1 MLQKY
6 DHKTIEPKWQ
16 KHWEDTRAFHAAD
29 DAAGRENFYLLVEFP
44 YPSGNLHVGHWYA
57 FAMPDIF
64 ARFQRMRG
72 FNVLFPI
79 GFDAFGLPAENAALK
94 RGINPRAW
102 THDNIDYMREQLKRM
117 GASFDWTREVVTC
130 EPAYYRWTQWIFL
143 AFFKAGFAYQAE
155 VAVNWCPSCKTV
167 LANEQAKEGTCE
179 RCGSA
184 VEQRKM
190 KQWLLKIKDF
200 AEELLQG
207 LDRLAWPEEIC
218 SAQRNW
224 IGRSEGITIT
234 YQIEGVDDTVTVF
247 TTRPDT
253 NFGATFVVLAPEHE
267 FVTRHLKEF
276 PHQKDVE
283 AYMGQSMKKTE
294 LERMAEGRKRT
305 GAFTGWYAFNDLNQK
320 KMPIYVADFV
330 LASVGTGAV
339 VGVPGHDMRDFEFA
353 QTMGLEVV
361 RVVVGPDGDASPIT
375 RPEQVQEEKG
385 VMINS
390 DFLNGL
396 AIHDAIEKMK
406 DYLEEKGWGKRVVIY
421 KLRDWLISRQ
431 RYWGCPIPIIHCQ
444 ICGAVPVPEKDL
456 PLALPALSDYQPR
469 SDGKSPLAKLESWAC
484 VPCPQCGAD
493 AERETDT
500 LDTFIDSSWYFL
512 RYCDPANEKEFA
524 AKKILSQWMPID
536 LYSGGAEHTTMH
548 LLYSRFWIKAMHR
561 LGLVLWDEP
570 YARRM
575 NRGIILGP
583 DGQKMSKSHG
593 NVIDPDEHVARLGAD
608 TVRMYLA
615 FIGPYAEVGAY
626 PWSMDGIV
634 GMRRFLERVW
644 SLGTRIQTHSRR
656 IHTHASQSVA
666 YTFESG
672 ARERL
677 THETIKKV
685 TEDIEAFK
693 FNTAIAQLM
702 IYASALAARDAK
714 DPDTQAAYL
723 PLLVL
728 LSPFAPHIAE
738 ELWERSGHTHSIAE
752 ESWPQFD
759 AAVLIAAEA
768 HVVVQVNGKKRA
780 LVTVAANASERDVI
794 AVAEALPDVQR
805 HVQGKKV
812 VKRVYVK
819 GKLINLVTRG

>member
-72 FNVLFPI
+72 RNVLFPI

-94 RGINPRAW
+94 RGINPRTW
-102 THDNIDYMREQLKRM
+102 THDNIDYMRQQLKRM

-143 AFFKAGFAYQAE
+143 AFFKAGLAYQAE

-167 LANEQAKEGTCE
+167 LANEQVREGKCE
-179 RCGSA
+179 RCENA

-224 IGRSEGITIT
+224 IGRSEGITIQ
-234 YQIEGVDDTVTVF
+234 YQVEGSDDAIVVF

-253 NFGATFVVLAPEHE
+253 NFGATCIVLAPEHE
-267 FVTRHLKEF
+267 FIARHLEEF

-283 AYMGQSMKKTE
+283 AYVGQTMKKTE
-294 LERMAEGRKRT
+294 LERMAEGRKKT

-353 QTMGLEVV
+353 QAMGLEVV

-406 DYLEEKGWGKRVVIY
+406 DYLEEKGRGKRVVIY

-431 RYWGCPIPIIHCQ
+431 RYWGCPIPVIHCQ
-444 ICGAVPVPEKDL
+444 ACGAVPVPEKDL

-469 SDGKSPLAKLESWAC
+469 SDGKSPLAKLESWAR

-524 AKKILSQWMPID
+524 AKKTLSQWMPID

-570 YARRM
+570 YTRRM
-575 NRGIILGP
+575 NRGVILGP

-593 NVIDPDEHVARLGAD
+593 NVIDPDEQVVRLGAD
-608 TVRMYLA
+608 TVRLYLA
-615 FIGPYAEVGAY
+615 FIGPYSQVGAY
-626 PWSMDGIV
+626 PWSIDGIV
-634 GMRRFLERVW
+634 GMRRFLERAWTVVQ
-644 SLGTRIQTHSRR
+644 GIRNKEQGTHSALNALRDN
-656 IHTHASQSVA
+656 AP
-666 YTFESG
+666 
-672 ARERL
+672 L
-677 THETIKKV
+677 TCLAHETIKKV

-702 IYASALAARDAK
+702 TYTNALAKADRN
-714 DPDTQAAYL
+714 DPAYTVHCS
-723 PLLVL
+723 LLTVL

-759 AAVLIAAEA
+759 AAVLIATEA

-780 LVTVAANASERDVI
+780 LVTVAASASEGDVI
-794 AVAEALPDVQR
+794 AAAEALPDVRR

-812 VKRVYVK
+812 AKRVYVK
-819 GKLINLVTRG
+819 GKLINLVTRD

>member
-1 MLQKY
+1 
-6 DHKTIEPKWQ
+6 
-16 KHWEDTRAFHAAD
+16 
-29 DAAGRENFYLLVEFP
+29 
-44 YPSGNLHVGHWYA
+44 
-57 FAMPDIF
+57 
-64 ARFQRMRG
+64 
-72 FNVLFPI
+72 
-79 GFDAFGLPAENAALK
+79 
-94 RGINPRAW
+94 
-102 THDNIDYMREQLKRM
+102 
-117 GASFDWTREVVTC
+117 
-130 EPAYYRWTQWIFL
+130 
-143 AFFKAGFAYQAE
+143 
-155 VAVNWCPSCKTV
+155 
-167 LANEQAKEGTCE
+167 
-179 RCGSA
+179 
-184 VEQRKM
+184 
-190 KQWLLKIKDF
+190 
-200 AEELLQG
+200 
-207 LDRLAWPEEIC
+207 
-218 SAQRNW
+218 
-224 IGRSEGITIT
+224 
-234 YQIEGVDDTVTVF
+234 
-247 TTRPDT
+247 
-253 NFGATFVVLAPEHE
+253 
-267 FVTRHLKEF
+267 
-276 PHQKDVE
+276 
-283 AYMGQSMKKTE
+283 
-294 LERMAEGRKRT
+294 
-305 GAFTGWYAFNDLNQK
+305 
-320 KMPIYVADFV
+320 
-330 LASVGTGAV
+330 
-339 VGVPGHDMRDFEFA
+339 
-353 QTMGLEVV
+353 
-361 RVVVGPDGDASPIT
+361 
-375 RPEQVQEEKG
+375 
-385 VMINS
+385 
-390 DFLNGL
+390 
-396 AIHDAIEKMK
+396 
-406 DYLEEKGWGKRVVIY
+406 
-421 KLRDWLISRQ
+421 
-431 RYWGCPIPIIHCQ
+431 
-444 ICGAVPVPEKDL
+444 
-456 PLALPALSDYQPR
+456 
-469 SDGKSPLAKLESWAC
+469 
-484 VPCPQCGAD
+484 
-493 AERETDT
+493 
-500 LDTFIDSSWYFL
+500 
-512 RYCDPANEKEFA
+512 
-524 AKKILSQWMPID
+524 
-536 LYSGGAEHTTMH
+536 MH